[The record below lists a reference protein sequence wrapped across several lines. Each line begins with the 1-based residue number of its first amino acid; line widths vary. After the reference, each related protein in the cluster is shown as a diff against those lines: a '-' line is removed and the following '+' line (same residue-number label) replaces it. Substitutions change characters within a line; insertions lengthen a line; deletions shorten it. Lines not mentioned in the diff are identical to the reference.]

1 MLLAVAVARG
11 KARGLHPAVFLIEV
25 LLGMGNQLVPERAQ
39 LLVARSFHLGQQG
52 DELFM
57 HRVHD
62 GKIQDES
69 GIPFEAGHGS
79 SLCEVEELA
88 A

>member
-1 MLLAVAVARG
+1 
-11 KARGLHPAVFLIEV
+11 V
-25 LLGMGNQLVPERAQ
+25 LLGVGNQLVPERAQ
-39 LLVARSFHLGQQG
+39 LLVGGSLHLGQQG
-52 DELFM
+52 DELLM

-79 SLCEVEELA
+79 SLCEIEELA